1 VKLSHLLFL
10 RQMST
15 PGSVKIWLA
24 RWALRCEQPRE
35 FTPRDIA
42 AWLLKWLL
50 PDERKLPT
58 FIAALFGRLF
68 LSHLDA
74 REITDGNVNFSFCV
88 TGRFGHQIFVKQAH
102 GFLKWQPQMKLERER
117 MAREIRYYSDAAR
130 ALGGDRAAEYLPRI
144 VHFDA
149 ESTVVV
155 MEYLSGFRVLFDV
168 IFEEGSVPRAAAV
181 HLGTYLGHV
190 HLASLVQSSPTAV
203 ADSAVAYWNPAL
215 RAIQLE
221 HVFSICFTHSTRG
234 RTLAED
240 PAVMREVSLLRAKYL
255 GYTFDPH
262 DRLVLCHGDLH
273 PGSVMISEDGSG
285 RVKVIDPEF
294 CAYAPPGL
302 DVGSLFSGFVLAHLF
317 RCQVAP
323 AASRPEGTLVALNEA
338 IETLWGAYVQVLRT
352 REAVNTREL
361 ERIET
366 DAVGF
371 CLMEVCRTALG
382 FAGARDPS
390 RRIASSAALEAY
402 QEVAVGLVTHCL
414 TKRNAPA
421 AAGGG
426 VGCLFAALRDTT
438 QLTRALTPGS
448 GEGDHPDRLKK
459 TA

>member
-1 VKLSHLLFL
+1 
-10 RQMST
+10 MST

-285 RVKVIDPEF
+285 RVKV
-294 CAYAPPGL
+294 
-302 DVGSLFSGFVLAHLF
+302 
-317 RCQVAP
+317 
-323 AASRPEGTLVALNEA
+323 
-338 IETLWGAYVQVLRT
+338 LRT